1 MNNEEKNLLEEIWSA
16 VGLDMPQDQPTKT
29 PPEKEPEPQ
38 ATPEIEPVSE
48 APAEEAKEPP
58 VEEVKEA
65 PVEEPKKEAPVEEPK
80 KEAEVPKEL
89 VQEKKK
95 DIRFLMIYTVAFVVV
110 ISFLIGGSYLITSRI
125 RREMAESNQ
134 ELNTNQSTLKNIQVE
149 NQNLRKENESLKQ
162 KNDLLTQSQQ
172 DSEALL
178 TAVADMVE
186 HGEYLSAAQDAYLRG
201 DRNLARTILSTI
213 ERDKLSEP
221 AKNYYDTLAGR
232 LG

>member
-1 MNNEEKNLLEEIWSA
+1 MNNEEKNLLKEIWSA
-16 VGLDMPQDQPTKT
+16 VGLDMPQD
-29 PPEKEPEPQ
+29 PPAEIPPKEEPKPQ
-38 ATPEIEPVSE
+38 TTPEIAPVSETPEEEAKE
-48 APAEEAKEPP
+48 APAEEIKEAPA
-58 VEEVKEA
+58 EEVKEA
-65 PVEEPKKEAPVEEPK
+65 PAEEPK

-125 RREMAESNQ
+125 RREMAENNQ

-149 NQNLRKENESLKQ
+149 NQNLRKENESLKE

-186 HGEYLSAAQDAYLRG
+186 QGEYLSAAQDAYLRG

-221 AKNYYDTLAGR
+221 AKNYYDTLAGK